1 MNKNFVFAVGL
12 AAATLGLAA
21 CDERPEDTTVEQP
34 APTGTTTAIDE
45 DGCQDLAVDE
55 ECV

>member
-1 MNKNFVFAVGL
+1 MNKFLL
-12 AAATLGLAA
+12 AGALATATLGLAA

-34 APTGTTTAIDE
+34 VPTGTATAIDE
-45 DGCQDLAVDE
+45 NGCQDLAVDE